1 MAPSSRKKAE
11 SPDPSPTP
19 SQTQSEAP
27 ESLVG
32 PPASP
37 EPPAEYEVIQIGE
50 VPERKVVE
58 VEKPVVTVDDNGVI
72 QIK

>member
-1 MAPSSRKKAE
+1 M
-11 SPDPSPTP
+11 
-19 SQTQSEAP
+19 
-27 ESLVG
+27 G

-50 VPERKVVE
+50 VPERKVVV
-58 VEKPVVTVDDNGVI
+58 VEKPVVTVDDDGVI